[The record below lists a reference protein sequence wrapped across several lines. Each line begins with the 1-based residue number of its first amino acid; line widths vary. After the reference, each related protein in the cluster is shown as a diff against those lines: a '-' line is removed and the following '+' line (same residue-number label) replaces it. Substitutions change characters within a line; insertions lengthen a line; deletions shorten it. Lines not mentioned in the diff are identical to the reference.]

1 MEQQMRFKSTY
12 QKRLN
17 MYKCIIFKLQTYAS
31 VKHFNYHYFLHPS
44 FKKQQRDKTIKKNTC
59 YVITV

>member
-1 MEQQMRFKSTY
+1 
-12 QKRLN
+12 

-44 FKKQQRDKTIKKNTC
+44 FKKQQREENNKKKHMLCNHSMTS
-59 YVITV
+59 